1 MSIKNL
7 EETTMNNDDIRLWGN
22 YRRQASTDAFLEE
35 SRLARREAFERDC
48 EREVRQTICMEDTP
62 LPEPVS
68 ESVNRK
74 HGHYFKDVSKYR
86 EADVYRVCQMFDID
100 DPSGATQHAIKK
112 LLLAGGRGGGKDRAK
127 DLREAIDTMSRLL
140 EMMKEDEVA
149 K

>member
-1 MSIKNL
+1 
-7 EETTMNNDDIRLWGN
+7 MNNDNDFGIWGA

-48 EREVRQTICMEDTP
+48 EREVRQTICGEKINLEDTP